1 MNLLS
6 LSWKNLWDK
15 PWNTLISL
23 LLLSLGVGLISFLLH
38 LNRELD
44 GQFRNNIRG
53 IDMVVGAKGSP
64 LQLILSAVY
73 HLDNPTG
80 NIPLAEAEAL
90 KKNPLITRWIPL
102 SYGDN
107 HQGYRIVG
115 TEWSYAEL
123 YEATLSDGRAWE
135 TSFETVV
142 GALVAERLGIRVGD
156 QFFGA
161 HGAVAE
167 AELHEEHP
175 YKVVGILHPTGTV
188 LDQLILT
195 GLESVWEIHDH
206 HEEAASPQAEARE
219 EDHDHDHGE
228 AHEPE
233 ETKEPRFITAVLI
246 SWRSPQAM
254 MMLPRFIN
262 EQTSMQAAVSAIEVN
277 RLFSLFSVGLTT
289 LQAVGLAIMVV
300 SALSLFLSLYNN
312 LRSRRYE
319 LALMR
324 SMGASRGTVFGLV
337 LLEGL
342 LLAALGTALG
352 LALAHGASAMLSG
365 LAREEYGFSFS
376 WWQLLPEEGS
386 LALATLGLGLLAA
399 LLPAI
404 HAYQSDISRILQGGG
419 RQS

>member
-23 LLLSLGVGLISFLLH
+23 LLLSLGVGMMSFLLH
-38 LNRELD
+38 LNQELD

-80 NIPLAEAEAL
+80 NIPLAEAERL

-123 YEATLSDGRAWE
+123 YEATLAGGKAWKA
-135 TSFETVV
+135 SFETVV
-142 GALVAERLGIRVGD
+142 GAQVAERLGLRVGD

-175 YKVVGILHPTGTV
+175 YVVVGILNPSGTV

-206 HEEAASPQAEARE
+206 HEEADPGEGAT
-219 EDHDHDHGE
+219 EDHAE
-228 AHEPE
+228 
-233 ETKEPRFITAVLI
+233 EPRFITAVLI

-277 RLFSLFSVGLTT
+277 RLFDLFSVGFTT

-300 SALSLFLSLYNN
+300 SALSLFLSLYSN

-342 LLAALGTALG
+342 LLSGLGTMLG
-352 LALAHGASAMLSG
+352 LVLAHAATAMLSG
-365 LAREEYGFSFS
+365 LASETYGFSFS
-376 WWQLLPEEGS
+376 WWQFLPEEGT
-386 LALATLGLGLLAA
+386 LALATFALGLLAA
-399 LLPAI
+399 LLPAVN
-404 HAYQSDISRILQGGG
+404 AYQSDISQILQGGG
-419 RQS
+419 QKS